1 MSDTTSKTTPKQF
14 RVLPETA
21 QAIKDL
27 QERTGKGTADI
38 LKAWQLAFEKVGSDE
53 QGRDKVKSRI
63 AIVQEHFGAVIA
75 ELEAMAQDLQAHHES
90 DLQKVKALEEKNKE
104 QADIIA
110 DKDMELAELRKQVAE
125 SEKLAKEWD
134 KERQKLQSENEKL
147 NRIITAKLV
156 EKL

>member
-1 MSDTTSKTTPKQF
+1 MSESTKTMPKQF

-27 QERTGKGTADI
+27 QEKTGKGTADI

-53 QGRDKVKSRI
+53 EGKDIVKSRI
-63 AIVQEHFGAVIA
+63 NAVQGHFVAVIA
-75 ELEAMAQDLQAHHES
+75 ELEAMAKDLQAHHES

-134 KERQKLQSENEKL
+134 KERQKLKGENERLKDT
-147 NRIITAKLV
+147 IMAKL

>member
-1 MSDTTSKTTPKQF
+1 MSESTKTMPKQF

-27 QERTGKGTADI
+27 QEKTGKGTADI

-53 QGRDKVKSRI
+53 EGKDIVKSRI
-63 AIVQEHFGAVIA
+63 NAVQGHFVAVIA
-75 ELEAMAQDLQAHHES
+75 ELEAMAKDLQAYHDS

-134 KERQKLQSENEKL
+134 KERQKLKGENERLKDT
-147 NRIITAKLV
+147 IMAKL

>member
-75 ELEAMAQDLQAHHES
+75 ELEAMAGDLQAHHES
-90 DLQKVKALEEKNKE
+90 DSQKIMELSEEVERLKADNEAKETKLAENSKQLHELEE
-104 QADIIA
+104 
-110 DKDMELAELRKQVAE
+110 L
-125 SEKLAKEWD
+125 SKEWD